1 MTHPFGFVIVRHVN
15 SAVTNQ
21 YWQHN
26 VARIRQFYSD
36 PIVIIDDNS
45 NPEFLDSAAET
56 ALGCTVIP
64 SEFPGKGEILGFYY
78 LYTRRLFERALIF
91 HDSCFFHAKI
101 DFDAFTEPCRFL
113 WDFPGGFHEY
123 DSVEGLN
130 YFTQYDP
137 LADTFHNKKDTI
149 RGCFGSQALVTWDFL
164 KKMDDEYGFF
174 NIINYVKNRHERYN
188 IERLFGLV
196 AIHALIY
203 CYDYP
208 PTVWQDISILGDITQ
223 YPRWGMSWETYQSY
237 LSSGYD
243 FRDQHD
249 SPARMIKVFSGR

>member
-1 MTHPFGFVIVRHVN
+1 
-15 SAVTNQ
+15 VTNGDSCIITS
-21 YWQHN
+21 N
-26 VARIRQFYSD
+26 
-36 PIVIIDDNS
+36 PIV
-45 NPEFLDSAAET
+45 
-56 ALGCTVIP
+56 V
-64 SEFPGKGEILGFYY
+64 
-78 LYTRRLFERALIF
+78 
-91 HDSCFFHAKI
+91 KI
-101 DFDAFTEPCRFL
+101 APTPV
-113 WDFPGGFHEY
+113 P
-123 DSVEGLN
+123 GLN
-130 YFTQYDP
+130 ILPADGCNPLNNVSVVNTSLNLPQIGVTTFNWTLGSLGTYSGTTPPPLTFTN
-137 LADTFHNKKDTI
+137 TTNVNKKDTI